1 MNIYYEKEITL
12 KWSLLYGEEGMLVA
26 GSAYVYGTQSIIHPS
41 SILYTLAML
50 VSCQRGELGQWLVY
64 G

>member
-26 GSAYVYGTQSIIHPS
+26 CSAYVYCTQSIIHPS

-50 VSCQRGELGQWLVY
+50 VSCQRG
-64 G
+64 